1 MKEETIRLVVGSVS
15 DNLKGKFRI
24 DEKGFW
30 YNERLELEAARRN
43 QFTESRRINGKMG
56 GRPKAKPK
64 PKQNH
69 KVNHTDNRMEN
80 ENRNEDE
87 NRILNEYEDWTLQIL
102 DNNEQ
107 YFETMMINEG
117 PKLTPET
124 FTLLVRS
131 HLTLL
136 NRYPKM
142 RPPNQQAFRR
152 SLIGFLIENKDK
164 KINGNGQD
172 LNKNQQH
179 LHNLATDYY
188 NTYGPK
194 AKGG

>member
-1 MKEETIRLVVGSVS
+1 MTS
-15 DNLKGKFRI
+15 
-24 DEKGFW
+24 
-30 YNERLELEAARRN
+30 
-43 QFTESRRINGKMG
+43 
-56 GRPKAKPK
+56 
-64 PKQNH
+64 H
-69 KVNHTDNRMEN
+69 MEN

-87 NRILNEYEDWTLQIL
+87 NKILNEYEDWTLQIL

-107 YFETMMINEG
+107 HFEAMLINEG
-117 PKLTPET
+117 PKLTPEA
-124 FTLLVRS
+124 FTILVRS